1 MRSTTIENG
10 PVPEGLEG
18 GTRGDGKR
26 GPNVKD
32 TYTAHIPIVANP
44 YENADAEAEE
54 TGTGYAKPK
63 GKAAPIIKIF
73 TNVFI
78 SS

>member
-10 PVPEGLEG
+10 RVPEGLEG

-32 TYTAHIPIVANP
+32 TYTAHIPIVAMELRRYPNRMH
-44 YENADAEAEE
+44 
-54 TGTGYAKPK
+54 
-63 GKAAPIIKIF
+63 IRS
-73 TNVFI
+73 NVPSVLPEI
-78 SS
+78 HLLKKLESPSRVC